1 MGTHIFIWLEFA
13 PDYSNGLAFAI
24 ASNEQQAREYV
35 IEKLGYNPDDWGPC
49 ESYCLAEVSEIA
61 GAIAGSG

>member
-13 PDYSNGLAFAI
+13 PDYINGLAFAI
-24 ASNEQQAREYV
+24 ADTEAQARQYV
-35 IEKLGYNPDDWGPC
+35 IGKLGYDPDDWGPC

-61 GAIAGSG
+61 GAVTGGP